1 MTFAILFGGSSYEHE
16 ISIVS
21 AITLKKVL
29 KRVRPV
35 FFFLDPDRQ
44 WYLVPSEEMKAKTFS
59 SGAYKKFKKLSLH
72 HGGFAVEGL
81 LGSKKVSADRYLN
94 LIHGRDGEDGKI
106 AALMEFYGL
115 EYIGPRQ
122 EAAVMSYRKHY
133 TKLLAASLGIET
145 LEYRLLH
152 REDSRQIDLEYP
164 VIVKPDRL
172 GSSIGVSVVRSP
184 EELEYALD
192 VAFELDDQVIVEP
205 FVEGIREYNLAGCKT
220 AAWEL
225 SLVEEPPKEELLDFD
240 KKYRDFSREARV
252 NEAVLD
258 APVKER
264 IEAAFMKLYDPLFRG
279 SLIRC
284 DFFVKDGRVYLNEIN
299 PVPGSMAHY
308 LFDDFEGVLERLA
321 QALPREKEIPVE
333 YRYIHSINA
342 AKGKA

>member
-1 MTFAILFGGSSYEHE
+1 MTLAILFGGSSYEHE

-29 KRVRPV
+29 KRLRPI
-35 FFFLDPDRQ
+35 FIFLDSDRQ
-44 WYLVPSEEMKAKTFS
+44 WYLVPPEEMKAKNFS
-59 SGAYKKFKKLSLH
+59 SGAYKKFKKLSLQP
-72 HGGFAVEGL
+72 GGFVTEGL
-81 LGSKKVSADRYLN
+81 LGGKKVPSDRYLN
-94 LIHGRDGEDGKI
+94 LIHGRDGEDGKLS
-106 AALMEFYGL
+106 ALMEFHSL
-115 EYIGPRQ
+115 EYIGPRL

-133 TKLLAASLGIET
+133 TKLLAGSLGIET

-152 REDSRQIDLEYP
+152 RGGPRELDLEYP

-172 GSSIGVSVVRSP
+172 GSSIGVSVVKTP

-220 AAWEL
+220 SAWEL

-240 KKYRDFSREARV
+240 KKYRDFSRQERV
-252 NEAVLD
+252 SEAVLD
-258 APVKER
+258 ASTREQ
-264 IEAAFMKLYDPLFRG
+264 IEAAFMKLYDPLFLG

-284 DFFVKDGRVYLNEIN
+284 DFFVKEGRVYLNEIN

-321 QALPREKEIPVE
+321 RALPREREIPVE